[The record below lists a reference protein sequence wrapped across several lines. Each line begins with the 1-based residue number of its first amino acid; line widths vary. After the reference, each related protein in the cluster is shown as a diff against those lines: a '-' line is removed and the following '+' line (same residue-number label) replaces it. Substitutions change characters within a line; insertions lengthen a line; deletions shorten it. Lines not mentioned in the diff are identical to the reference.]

1 MYLARRTILA
11 SSVAAAA
18 LAAAA
23 LGVSR
28 AAAAA
33 EPIRIGTIL
42 SVTGPAAFLGQD
54 MRDGMALAVDEI
66 NAKGGILGAPV
77 EWVFYDAQSETQKAI
92 TDTRR
97 LLTRDKIDF
106 VVGGGSMSGIALAM
120 APMLEQAKIPFMATE
135 GASAIVQP
143 VADRSYIFKSTVDDN
158 LVMERLADFFA
169 KKGMK
174 KVALL
179 ADNSGFGQGATEQLK
194 VVAPRRG
201 LDVVYESFG
210 PSDTDL
216 IPQLTRLRD
225 SGAQAI
231 ICWTVTPAGVVFLKQ
246 ARQLGLDKSTQLIH
260 GYGFVTPR
268 YMELAGEAADN
279 LLLVSQKFVVGD
291 QLPDSDP
298 LKPRIQ
304 ALTAAFEAKFKRV
317 PNQFVAQTYDAIYL
331 AKIAIEKS
339 GGSADKLKVATAM
352 SEVHGYLGTGGVFD
366 FAPDRHSGL
375 EKQNL
380 VMVGWKGGR
389 FVLVDY
395 V

>member
-1 MYLARRTILA
+1 MTLNRRQLLSA
-11 SSVAAAA
+11 SAAAA
-18 LAAAA
+18 LSATASRRAKAAD
-23 LGVSR
+23 
-28 AAAAA
+28 
-33 EPIRIGTIL
+33 PIRIGTIL

-54 MRDGMALAVDEI
+54 MRDGMALAVDEV
-66 NAKGGILGAPV
+66 NAKGGILGQPID
-77 EWVFYDAQSETQKAI
+77 WTFYDAQSETQKAI

-97 LLTRDKIDF
+97 LLTRDRVDF
-106 VVGGGSMSGIALAM
+106 VVGGGSMSGIAIAM
-120 APMLEQAKIPFMATE
+120 APMLENAKIPFMATE

-143 VADRSYIFKSTVDDN
+143 VTDREYVFKSTVDDG
-158 LVMERLADFFA
+158 LVMERLADFFD
-169 KKGMK
+169 KKKMH

-179 ADNSGFGQGATEQLK
+179 ADNSGFGQGATEQMKL
-194 VVAPRRG
+194 VAPRRG

-225 SGAQAI
+225 SGVQAI

-246 ARQLGLDKSTQLIH
+246 ARQLGLDNSTQLIH

-268 YMELAGEAADN
+268 YMELAGDAADK

-298 LKPRIQ
+298 LKPRILT
-304 ALTAAFEAKFKRV
+304 LTAAFEAKFKRV

-331 AKIAIEKS
+331 AKLAIERA
-339 GGSADKLKVATAM
+339 GGDADKAKVATAM
-352 SEVHGYLGTGGVFD
+352 TGIHDYLGTGGVFD
-366 FAPDRHSGL
+366 FSATSHSGL
-375 EKQNL
+375 AKGNL

-395 V
+395 A

>member
-1 MYLARRTILA
+1 MHRRQLL
-11 SSVAAAA
+11 SSSAAAVA
-18 LAAAA
+18 MA
-23 LGVSR
+23 GISRR
-28 AAAAA
+28 AAAAD
-33 EPIRIGTIL
+33 PIRIGTIL

-54 MRDGMALAVDEI
+54 MRDGLALAVDEI
-66 NAKGGILGAPV
+66 NANGGILGQRI

-97 LLTRDKIDF
+97 LLTRDHVDF
-106 VVGGGSMSGIALAM
+106 VVGGGNMSGIAIAM
-120 APMLEQAKIPFMATE
+120 APMMEAAKIPFMSTE

-143 VADRSYIFKSTVDDN
+143 IADRGYVFKSTVDDN
-158 LVMERLADFFA
+158 LVMERLADFFD
-169 KKGMK
+169 KKKMH

-179 ADNSGFGQGATEQLK
+179 ADNSGFGQGAAEQMKL
-194 VVAPRRG
+194 VAPKRG

-210 PSDTDL
+210 PSDTDM

-246 ARQLGLDKSTQLIH
+246 ARQLGLDTKLQLIH

-268 YMELAGEAADN
+268 YMELAGDAADN

-304 ALTAAFEAKFKRV
+304 TLTAAFEAQFKRV
-317 PNQFVAQTYDAIYL
+317 PNQFVAQTYDAMYL

-339 GGSADKLKVATAM
+339 GSDADKSKVKTAM
-352 SEVHGYLGTGGVFD
+352 ENVHGYLGTGGVFD
-366 FAPDRHSGL
+366 FSPEHHSGL

-395 V
+395 A